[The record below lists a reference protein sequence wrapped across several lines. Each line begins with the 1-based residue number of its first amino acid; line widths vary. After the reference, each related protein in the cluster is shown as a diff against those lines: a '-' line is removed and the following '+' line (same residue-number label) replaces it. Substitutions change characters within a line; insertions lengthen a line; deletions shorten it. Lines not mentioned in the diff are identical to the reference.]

1 MSVRKV
7 KSSPKIFISDSKKIR
22 EIVVDTMAKISDI
35 VGATLGPSGRV
46 CLIESDF
53 DGIPNKN
60 TKDGV
65 TVFNS
70 LGHFNPYIQLIIE
83 QTRDAATRTASEAG
97 DGTTTATVL
106 ASAMTKNLLDFCDR
120 DKKFSPQ
127 RVARIMNRLLNR
139 VLLPHIQNAS
149 IKIDVNN
156 QHLLKK
162 VAQISANGDEEMASA
177 VISAFELTGMSSNSH
192 VTIQELSGPGTYGV
206 KLVEGFPVPIGYEES
221 IGKFHPVF
229 INDQSN
235 LRCVVDKPLFLLFD
249 GQVNDLIMFQD
260 ILAKI
265 GQEYADGNADFKNL
279 VIVAHGFGESVLT
292 NLSFNFPNPNT
303 MNIIPFV
310 TPMNQVV
317 NSKLN
322 FLNDLAAFTGAKV
335 FGMTVPLRDAT
346 PESFGK
352 NMERFEMYR
361 FKSTVVGVPDLMDI
375 EVRVGVLNQQA
386 KDPES
391 AAASYDLK
399 ERIGKLTSGI
409 ARLEIYAGSSGELK
423 EKHDRCEDAVCAV
436 RAAINH
442 GALPGGCRV
451 LTDLAAK
458 MYSLD
463 STDEQ
468 ERKVAKE
475 VLAESLMKPL
485 EKLLDNAGYNKE
497 ESSVIVSNLFKD
509 KNIVY
514 DVEQQIFGTA
524 EELGVFDATKAV
536 EEAVK
541 NAMSIASVMGVMGG
555 LVCHPR
561 DSMLEREEA
570 GKEMAYREAVE
581 NPHAQRNEANER
593 P

>member
-1 MSVRKV
+1 MATKKV
-7 KSSPKIFISDSKKIR
+7 KSTSKMYMSDPKKIR
-22 EIVVDTMAKISDI
+22 EMVVSTMTKISDI

-70 LGHFNPYIQLIIE
+70 LGAENAYEHLIIE

-127 RVARIMNRLLNR
+127 RVVRILNRLLNR
-139 VLLPHIQNAS
+139 ELLPYIQKAS
-149 IKIDVNN
+149 IKIDVEN

-162 VAQISANGDEEMASA
+162 VAQISANGDEEMANA
-177 VISAFELTGMSSNSH
+177 VMKAFEITGMSSNSH
-192 VTIQELSGPGTYGV
+192 VTIQELSGPGGYNV
-206 KLVEGFPVPIGYEES
+206 KLVEGFPVPMGYEES
-221 IGKFHPVF
+221 IGKFHTVF

-235 LRCVVDKPLFLLFD
+235 LRCVLDKPMFLLFD
-249 GQVNDLIMFQD
+249 GQINDLVMLHDVIE
-260 ILAKI
+260 KI
-265 GQEYADGNADFKNL
+265 GQEYANGNADFKNL
-279 VIVAHGFGESVLT
+279 ILVAHGFSESVLT

-303 MNIIPFV
+303 INIVPFV

-317 NSKLN
+317 NSRLN

-335 FGMTVPLRDAT
+335 FGMTTPLREAT
-346 PESFGK
+346 PESFGR

-361 FKSTVVGVPDLMDI
+361 FKSTVVGTPDQMDI

-386 KDPES
+386 KEPES
-391 AAASYDLK
+391 IAAAYDLK

-409 ARLEIYAGSSGELK
+409 AKLEIYAGSSGELK

-442 GALPGGCRV
+442 GALPGGCRI
-451 LTDLAAK
+451 LTDLAAN
-458 MYSLD
+458 MYQLKSA
-463 STDEQ
+463 DEQ
-468 ERKVAKE
+468 EKKVAKE

-497 ESSVIVSNLFKD
+497 EASVIINTLLKEKD
-509 KNIVY
+509 TVY
-514 DVEQQIFGTA
+514 DVEQQLFGKA

-536 EEAVK
+536 EEALK

-561 DSMLEREEA
+561 DNQLERDEA
-570 GKEMAYREAVE
+570 AKELAYKQAVE
-581 NPHAQRNEANER
+581 NPHSFVNEANNR
-593 P
+593 S

>member
-1 MSVRKV
+1 MATKKV
-7 KSSPKIFISDSKKIR
+7 KSTSKMYMSDPKKIR
-22 EIVVDTMAKISDI
+22 EMVVKTMTRISDI

-70 LGHFNPYIQLIIE
+70 LGAENAYEHLIIE

-106 ASAMTKNLLDFCDR
+106 AAEMTKNLLDFCDR

-127 RVARIMNRLLNR
+127 RVVRILNRLLNR
-139 VLLPHIQNAS
+139 ELLPYIQQAS
-149 IKIDVNN
+149 IKVDVNN

-162 VAQISANGDEEMASA
+162 VAQISANGDEEMANA

-192 VTIQELSGPGTYGV
+192 VTIQELSGPGGYNV
-206 KLVEGFPVPIGYEES
+206 KLVEGFPIPMGYEES
-221 IGKFHPVF
+221 IGKFHSVF

-235 LRCVVDKPLFLLFD
+235 LRCVLEKPMFLLFD
-249 GQVNDLIMFQD
+249 GQIHDLVMLHDTIE
-260 ILAKI
+260 KI
-265 GQEYADGNADFKNL
+265 GQEYANGNADYKNL
-279 VIVAHGFGESVLT
+279 VVVSHGFSENVLT
-292 NLSFNFPNPNT
+292 NLSFNFANPNT
-303 MNIIPFV
+303 INIVPFV
-310 TPMNQVV
+310 TPRNQIV
-317 NSKLN
+317 NCQLN

-335 FGMTVPLRDAT
+335 FGMTSPLREAT
-346 PESFGK
+346 PESFGR

-361 FKSTVVGVPDLMDI
+361 FKSTVVGLPDQMDI
-375 EVRVGVLNQQA
+375 EVRVDVLNQQA

-391 AAASYDLK
+391 VAASIDLK

-409 ARLEIYAGSSGELK
+409 AKLEIFAGSSGELK

-436 RAAINH
+436 RATINH
-442 GALPGGCRV
+442 GALPGGCRT
-451 LTDLAAK
+451 LTDLAAN
-458 MYSLD
+458 MYNLKSD
-463 STDEQ
+463 DEQ
-468 ERKVAKE
+468 EKKVAKE

-485 EKLLDNAGYNKE
+485 EKLLDNAGYNRDE
-497 ESSVIVSNLFKD
+497 AAAIISNLFKD
-509 KNIVY
+509 RNMVY
-514 DVEQQIFGTA
+514 DVEQMLFGKA

-536 EEAVK
+536 EEALK

-561 DSMLEREEA
+561 DNQLEREEA
-570 GKEMAYREAVE
+570 QKENAYRQAVE
-581 NPHAQRNEANER
+581 NPYSSINEANER
-593 P
+593 S

>member
-1 MSVRKV
+1 MAVKKV
-7 KSSPKIFISDSKKIR
+7 KSTSKMYMSDPKKIR
-22 EIVVDTMAKISDI
+22 EMVVSTMTKISDI

-70 LGHFNPYIQLIIE
+70 LGAENAYEHLIIE

-127 RVARIMNRLLNR
+127 RVVRILNRLLNR
-139 VLLPHIQNAS
+139 ELLPYIQKAS
-149 IKIDVNN
+149 IKVDVDN

-177 VISAFELTGMSSNSH
+177 VMKAFEITGMSSNSH
-192 VTIQELSGPGTYGV
+192 VTIQELSGPGGYQV
-206 KLVEGFPVPIGYEES
+206 KLVEGFPIPMGYEES

-235 LRCVVDKPLFLLFD
+235 LRCVLDKPMFLLFD
-249 GQVNDLIMFQD
+249 GQINDLVMLHEVIE
-260 ILAKI
+260 KI
-265 GQEYADGNADFKNL
+265 GQEYANGNADFKNL
-279 VIVAHGFGESVLT
+279 ILVAHGFSESVLT

-303 MNIIPFV
+303 INIVPFV
-310 TPMNQVV
+310 TPMNQIV
-317 NSKLN
+317 NSRLN

-335 FGMTVPLRDAT
+335 FGMTSPLRDAT
-346 PESFGK
+346 PESFGR
-352 NMERFEMYR
+352 NMERFEIYR
-361 FKSTVVGVPDLMDI
+361 FKATVVGTPDAMDI

-391 AAASYDLK
+391 VAASYDLK

-409 ARLEIYAGSSGELK
+409 AKLEIYAGSSGELK

-442 GALPGGCRV
+442 GALPGGCRI
-451 LTDLAAK
+451 LTDLAAN
-458 MYSLD
+458 MYQLKSA
-463 STDEQ
+463 DEQ
-468 ERKVAKE
+468 EKKVAKE

-497 ESSVIVSNLFKD
+497 ESAVIINTLLKD
-509 KNIVY
+509 RETVY
-514 DVEQQIFGTA
+514 DVEQQLFGKA

-536 EEAVK
+536 EEALK

-561 DSMLEREEA
+561 DNQLERDEA
-570 GKEMAYREAVE
+570 AKELAYKQATE
-581 NPHAQRNEANER
+581 NPHSFRNEANER
-593 P
+593 G